1 MNGKEADSYVINAE
15 HLVFCK
21 NHLPGKEPEKDCM
34 DEYIKSVKKN
44 KPSFAKPKIEN
55 QGPKQPTTLETV
67 GKMKGIVSVLGCMF
81 APASDECKKLQ
92 SDQPS
97 YKEDQEWNNLDK
109 EGK

>member
-1 MNGKEADSYVINAE
+1 MDE
-15 HLVFCK
+15 HL
-21 NHLPGKEPEKDCM
+21 EK
-34 DEYIKSVKKN
+34 YIIAGLVMILILLSL
-44 KPSFAKPKIEN
+44 SGCAKPKMEN

-92 SDQPS
+92 NDQPS

>member
-34 DEYIKSVKKN
+34 DEYIKSIKKN

-55 QGPKQPTTLETV
+55 HHYFPERINVT
-67 GKMKGIVSVLGCMF
+67 F
-81 APASDECKKLQ
+81 AQ
-92 SDQPS
+92 V
-97 YKEDQEWNNLDK
+97 LDK
-109 EGK
+109 KKY